1 MKTFLI
7 ILFSLILPYHLVA
20 QILYSQKDVQ
30 IINSILSDAKKTNLS
45 DSTIDKIV
53 IHVGKQFLGTPY
65 VGGVLDKPVIE
76 NLVIDI
82 SELDCVT
89 FLENTVALSLT
100 IRKNK
105 IQFED
110 FCNELK
116 FIRYRDGIM
125 NGYASRLHYF
135 YDWIN
140 NNEKK
145 GVLQNITSVTG
156 GKPYLRTVNSMTV
169 NRLKYAHLK
178 DDSSALVVKKVEE
191 ELTTM
196 SKFYLPKEDIR
207 LAEDNIKDGDLIAL
221 TTTIEGMEVAHVGI
235 AIHQN
240 SRLHFMHASS
250 LGKKVEISS
259 VPLFDMI
266 KNKTIYTGIIVA
278 RLNK

>member
-7 ILFSLILPYHLVA
+7 ILFSIILPYHLNA
-20 QILYSQKDVQ
+20 QILYSQKDVR
-30 IINSILSDAKKTNLS
+30 IFNSILSEAKKTNLS

-53 IHVGKQFLGTPY
+53 IHVGKQFIGTPY
-65 VGGVLDKPVIE
+65 VGGVLDKPEIE

-100 IRKNK
+100 IKKNK
-105 IQFED
+105 TQFED

-116 FIRYRDGIM
+116 FIRYRDGII

-145 GVLQNITSVTG
+145 GILQNITLATG

-178 DDSSALVVKKVEE
+178 DDSSAFVVKKIEE
-191 ELTTM
+191 ELTIM
-196 SKFYLPKEDIR
+196 EKFYLPKEEIR
-207 LAEDNIKDGDLIAL
+207 LAENKIKDGDVIAL
-221 TTTIEGMEVAHVGI
+221 TTTIDGMEVAHVGI
-235 AIHQN
+235 AIHKN
-240 SRLHFMHASS
+240 ARLHFMHASS
-250 LGKKVEISS
+250 LGKKVEISD
-259 VPLFDMI
+259 VPLFEMI
-266 KNKTIYTGIIVA
+266 KYKTIYTGIIVA

>member
-89 FLENTVALSLT
+89 FLENTVALSL
-100 IRKNK
+100 IIKKNK

-116 FIRYRDGIM
+116 FIRYRDGIL

>member
-7 ILFSLILPYHLVA
+7 ILFSIILPYHLIA

-30 IINSILSDAKKTNLS
+30 IINSILSDAKNTNLT

-53 IHVGKQFLGTPY
+53 IRVGKQFLGTPY
-65 VGGVLDKPVIE
+65 VGGVLDKPEIE

-100 IRKNK
+100 IKKNK
-105 IQFED
+105 TQFED

-156 GKPYLRTVNSMTV
+156 GKPYLRTVNSMSV
-169 NRLKYAHLK
+169 NRSKYAHLK
-178 DDSSALVVKKVEE
+178 DDNSALVVKKVEE

-196 SKFYLPKEDIR
+196 DKFYLPKEEIR
-207 LAEDNIKDGDLIAL
+207 LAEDKIQDGDLIAL

-250 LGKKVEISS
+250 LGKKVVISS

>member
-45 DSTIDKIV
+45 DSTIAKIV

-89 FLENTVALSLT
+89 FLENTVALSL
-100 IRKNK
+100 IIKKNK

-116 FIRYRDGIM
+116 FIRYRDGIL